1 VLIVGTVSALVAHR
15 DTTLADLDRLRDELG
30 STLGTHKH
38 DAKQP
43 DAKQPDA
50 KQPDAKKPAPA
61 KEAGAVAKT

>member
-1 VLIVGTVSALVAHR
+1 VSELEAHR

-50 KQPDAKKPAPA
+50 KQPDAKQPDAKKPAPA